1 MTAISVIGEIIFKL
15 ADFPSTFGTKRGVYW
30 LDAKFGSSS
39 NTFRQRP
46 QKGKIP
52 LDLCFSPVLMGFT
65 PFLVPLAFP
74 YALVLN

>member
-39 NTFRQRP
+39 N
-46 QKGKIP
+46 I
-52 LDLCFSPVLMGFT
+52 LDSGRKRVRFHLIYASH
-65 PFLVPLAFP
+65 PF
-74 YALVLN
+74 